1 MRAIRSLLW
10 IGPGQGLSECG
21 VSEAPT
27 LDVTWVK
34 SVAEVFALPP
44 MPMDGAVLEGTCV
57 DGLLGDL
64 RRLQRYKQCPPV
76 MVCLQA
82 EPPSEACAP
91 LLAERIR
98 KLVAEGA
105 SEVIVPSR
113 DPSSPSLLEELLERV
128 DRLVRERRRE
138 DTPAA
143 LELVQEASDDDGPR
157 TQVIGQSQAIRDV
170 FALVERAQGSTA
182 TVLLC
187 GETGTGKEVVA
198 RRIHEGSPRKRG
210 PMVAVNCA
218 AFPETLLESE
228 LFGYRKGAFTGA
240 DNDRAGLLQLAHRS
254 TLFLDEISETS
265 PALQAKLLR
274 ALQEREVKPL
284 GASRPIPVD
293 VRVIAAS
300 NRPLLAEVEAGRFRE
315 DLYYRLAVFP
325 ITIPALRQRPDDVLP
340 LARHFL
346 ALHGETEHK
355 PGCRLSA
362 ASQRLL
368 QTHRWPGNVRE
379 LENEMQRALALAN
392 ADQLITPA
400 MLSKRVLGIVE
411 VLEHAPVGAETLRE
425 ELDRIEA
432 WLIRRALEHHG
443 GRKAATARKL
453 GVTREGLYKKLKRLK
468 IE

>member
-10 IGPGQGLSECG
+10 IGSGQGLSECG

-27 LDVTWVK
+27 VDVTWVRN
-34 SVAEVFALPP
+34 VDEAFALPP
-44 MPMDGAVLEGTCV
+44 MPLDGAVLEGTCV
-57 DGLLGDL
+57 DGLINEM
-64 RRLQRYKQCPPV
+64 RQLQRHKQCPPI
-76 MVCLQA
+76 MVCLRA
-82 EPPSEACAP
+82 GSGARADDPRVAD
-91 LLAERIR
+91 RIR
-98 KLVAEGA
+98 ELVAQGA
-105 SEVIVPSR
+105 AEVIVPSR

-128 DRLVRERRRE
+128 DRLVSQRDRKAA
-138 DTPAA
+138 AA
-143 LELVQEASDDDGPR
+143 LRILPDDESKAIGGRD
-157 TQVIGQSQAIRDV
+157 VVGQSPAIRDV
-170 FALVERAQGSTA
+170 FALVERAQGSRA

-187 GETGTGKEVVA
+187 GETGTGKEVIA
-198 RRIHEGSPRKRG
+198 RRIHQGSSRARG
-210 PMVAVNCA
+210 PFVAVNCA

-240 DNDRAGLLQLAHRS
+240 ESDRAGLLQLAHRS

-274 ALQEREVKPL
+274 VLQEREVQPL
-284 GASRPIPVD
+284 GAARPIPID
-293 VRVIAAS
+293 IRVIAAC
-300 NRPLLAEVEAGRFRE
+300 NRPLLSEAEAGRFRE

-325 ITIPALRQRPDDVLP
+325 ISIPALRQRPEDVLP
-340 LARHFL
+340 LAEHFL
-346 ALHGETEHK
+346 RLHGETEQK

-379 LENEMQRALALAN
+379 LENEMQRALALAS
-392 ADQLITPA
+392 AGQVITPA

-411 VLEHAPVGAETLRE
+411 VLDQAPLGAETLRE

-432 WLIRRALEHHG
+432 WLIRRALEHQG

-453 GVTREGLYKKLKRLK
+453 GCTREGLYKKMKRLN

>member
-27 LDVTWVK
+27 LDVTWVR

-44 MPMDGAVLEGTCV
+44 MPMDGAVLEGSCV

-82 EPPSEACAP
+82 EPAREACAP
-91 LLAERIR
+91 RLAERIR

-128 DRLVRERRRE
+128 DRLVKERRRKA
-138 DTPAA
+138 TPQA
-143 LELVQEASDDDGPR
+143 LELAPEASGGDGPG
-157 TQVIGQSQAIRDV
+157 TAVIGKSQAIRDV

-198 RRIHEGSPRKRG
+198 RRIHEGSARKRG
-210 PMVAVNCA
+210 PFVAVNCA

-300 NRPLLAEVEAGRFRE
+300 NRLLLGEVEAGRFRE

-325 ITIPALRQRPDDVLP
+325 ISIPALRQRPDDVLP

-400 MLSKRVLGIVE
+400 MLSKRVLGIIE
-411 VLEHAPVGAETLRE
+411 VLEQAPVGAETLRE

-453 GVTREGLYKKLKRLK
+453 GITREGLYKKLKRLK